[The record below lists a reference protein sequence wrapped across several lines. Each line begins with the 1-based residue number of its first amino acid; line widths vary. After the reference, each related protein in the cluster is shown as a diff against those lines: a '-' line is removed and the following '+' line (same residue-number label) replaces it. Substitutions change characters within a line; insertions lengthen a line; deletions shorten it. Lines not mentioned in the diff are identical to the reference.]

1 MPNSAVAIRF
11 ERGVHLPAID
21 LWLDPRDPRP
31 AAFVSHAHS
40 DHIGRHRE
48 IILTPA
54 TAKLMQARLPGERIE
69 YVVPFGEA
77 FAFRGARLT
86 LLPAGHIA
94 GSAQLH
100 VTEEA
105 TGASL
110 LYTGDFKLRPGL
122 SAEPIEWRAAD
133 TLVMETTFGLPQYR
147 FPPRDETIAHVVEFC
162 RDALDEGAVAVLF
175 GYSLGKGQEIL
186 CAIAAAGFPIML
198 HGAVHKM
205 TEIYREL
212 RPDFPA
218 AERYVAANVAGHILI
233 CPPSA
238 SGSRMVQQIKPRR
251 TAVLTGW
258 AIDAGAAYRYGCDA
272 AFPLSDH
279 ADYDDLVRYVELVQP
294 RRVFTL
300 HGFARPFAADLR
312 SRGVEAWALGEE
324 DQLEMSGVVT
334 PIRRPRP
341 AARPESAVGAESESP
356 DDFRRLARLC
366 FELAATPAKSRKI
379 ALLVEYLR
387 TLDDASLP
395 VAAQYLT
402 GSAFPR
408 SQSRVLKVGWSIVK
422 RALLAVSKLGESELR
437 AVSAARGDQAEAAR
451 EALRGRTEPAP
462 FTLRESLS
470 FFESVEAARAP
481 LEKADLLQRRFA
493 QLTPDECAV
502 ILKVLSGDLRIG
514 LKEGLLEEAIAVA
527 AGVGSDAVRE
537 ANMLSGEVGRVAVL
551 ARRNALAEAGL
562 TLFHPLKVMLASPES
577 TAAAIW
583 ERHLEAGRGGGEVWI
598 EDKFDGIRAQVHVG
612 RGRTEVFSRDLR
624 RVTAQFDEVAA
635 AGRAFEREAIFDGEI
650 VAFDADRP
658 LTFFDLQ
665 KRLGRRSPDLFL
677 GEMIPVVFVA
687 FDLLALDGESLLRR
701 PLHERRAALES
712 ISLPPVFRL
721 VEVRRAA
728 GGAAIDAAFRAS
740 RERQREGLIIKDPDS
755 PYTPGRRG
763 MAWLKL
769 KMELATL
776 DVVVVGAE
784 WGHGKRHHVLSDY
797 TFAVRDDASGALLP
811 IGKAYSGLTDTE
823 IAELTE
829 EFLRSTI
836 ATRGKFHEVEPGV
849 VLEIAFDSIQ
859 PSDRHAS
866 GLAMRF
872 PRIKSVRRDKS
883 PAEIDTLSYARSL
896 SLTNALK
903 DALPPGLGPTGG
915 KTRRKSLRG
924 K

>member
-1 MPNSAVAIRF
+1 MPNSAVAVQF
-11 ERGVHLPAID
+11 ERGVHLPSID

-54 TAKLMQARLPGERIE
+54 TARLMRARLPGDRIE
-69 YVVPFGEA
+69 HQISFGVP
-77 FAFRGARLT
+77 FAFRGAQLT

-100 VTEEA
+100 VAEEA

-147 FPPRDETIAHVVEFC
+147 FPPSAETIAQVVEFC
-162 RDALDEGAVAVLF
+162 RDALDEGAVPVLF

-212 RPDFPA
+212 QPDFPEA
-218 AERYVAANVAGHILI
+218 APYVPAKVEGHVLI

-238 SGSRMVQQIKPRR
+238 SGSRMVQRIKQRR

-258 AIDAGAAYRYGCDA
+258 AVQPGAAFRYGCDT

-279 ADYDDLVRYVELVQP
+279 ADYDDLVRYVEWVQP
-294 RRVFTL
+294 QRVLTL
-300 HGFARPFAADLR
+300 HGFARQFAADLR

-324 DQLEMSGVVT
+324 NQLEMSGVMAPV
-334 PIRRPRP
+334 RRSIPSP
-341 AARPESAVGAESESP
+341 PLVSVVSETAGAS

-379 ALLVEYLR
+379 AVLAEYLR
-387 TLDDASLP
+387 SLDDDSLRI
-395 VAAQYLT
+395 AAQYLT

-422 RALLAVSKLGESELR
+422 RALLAASKISEAELR
-437 AVSAARGDQAEAAR
+437 AISGARGDQAEAAR
-451 EALRGRTEPAP
+451 EILRGRTKPAT
-462 FTLRESLS
+462 FTLRESLI
-470 FFESVEAARAP
+470 FFELVEAARGP
-481 LEKADLLQRRFA
+481 IQKADLLQQQFA
-493 QLTPDECAV
+493 RLTPDESAV
-502 ILKVLSGDLRIG
+502 VLKVLSGDLRIG
-514 LKEGLLEEAIAVA
+514 LMEGLLEEAIAAA
-527 AGVGSDAVRE
+527 AGVGGDAVRE
-537 ANMLSGEVGRVAVL
+537 ANMRSGDVGRVALL
-551 ARRNALAEAGL
+551 ARRNALAEAGV
-562 TLFHPLKVMLASPES
+562 TLFHPLKVMLASPEP

-583 ERHLEAGRGGGEVWI
+583 ERHVEAGRGERDVWI
-598 EDKFDGIRAQVHVG
+598 EDKFDGIRAQVHAGSG
-612 RGRTEVFSRDLR
+612 RAEIFSRDLR
-624 RVTAQFDEVAA
+624 RVTAQFEEIAA
-635 AGRAFEREAIFDGEI
+635 VGRTFARDAIFDGEI

-677 GEMIPVVFVA
+677 GEMIPVVYVV

-712 ISLPPVFRL
+712 LSLPSAFRI
-721 VEVRRAA
+721 VEVQRAA
-728 GGAAIDAAFRAS
+728 GTAAIDHAFRAS
-740 RERQREGLIIKDPDS
+740 RDRQREGLIIKDPDS
-755 PYTPGRRG
+755 FYTPGRRG

-797 TFAVRDDASGALLP
+797 TFAVRDDASGSLLP
-811 IGKAYSGLTDTE
+811 IGKAYSGLTDAE
-823 IAELTE
+823 IAQLTE
-829 EFLRSTI
+829 EFLRTTT
-836 ATRGKFHEVEPGV
+836 ATRGKFHEVEPRV

-872 PRIKSVRRDKS
+872 PRIKAIRRDKS
-883 PAEIDTLSYARSL
+883 PSEIDSLSFARSL
-896 SLTNALK
+896 SLSNAVK
-903 DALPPGLGPTGG
+903 EALPPAAKPAGG
-915 KTRRKSLRG
+915 KTRSKLFRG